1 VKRNEVNDT
10 TPDRPESPEVATISL
25 FLYMLSPITNSDVT
39 VNFKEREGEVR
50 VREEKKGCQGRK
62 KKYPIETI
70 DHVVPG
76 VKYRTLIYLF
86 FILCP
91 D

>member
-1 VKRNEVNDT
+1 MKRNEVNDT
-10 TPDRPESPEVATISL
+10 TPDRPEREEVATISL
-25 FLYMLSPITNSDVT
+25 FLYMLSPVTNSDVT
-39 VNFKEREGEVR
+39 VNKKEREGEVR

-76 VKYRTLIYLF
+76 VKY
-86 FILCP
+86 
-91 D
+91 